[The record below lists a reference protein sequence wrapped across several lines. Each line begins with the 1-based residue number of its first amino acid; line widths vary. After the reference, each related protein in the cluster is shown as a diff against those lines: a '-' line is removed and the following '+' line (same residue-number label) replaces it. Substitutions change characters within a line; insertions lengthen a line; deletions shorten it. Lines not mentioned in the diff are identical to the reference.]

1 MGFTLLALTQSDLG
15 LGQIGNDPELA
26 ASEGAASAGEQS
38 LPPDTG
44 PVVGTPVAQRVA
56 PDDGVALSTAKYGKG
71 NSATPADKS
80 ALAVAAPCYRSREHL
95 RSVDKTTCLV
105 CGHKP
110 SDPDHL
116 RYAEP
121 RALGRKAASVRRG

>member
-1 MGFTLLALTQSDLG
+1 M
-15 LGQIGNDPELA
+15 
-26 ASEGAASAGEQS
+26 
-38 LPPDTG
+38 PPDTG

-71 NSATPADKS
+71 NSATPVDKS
-80 ALAVAAPCYRSREHL
+80 ALAVAAPRYRSREHL
-95 RSVDKTTCLV
+95 RPVDKTTCLV

-116 RYAEP
+116 RYAQP

>member
-26 ASEGAASAGEQS
+26 VSEGAASAGEQS

-80 ALAVAAPCYRSREHL
+80 ALAVAAPRYRSREHL
-95 RSVDKTTCLV
+95 LSVDRRRAWSAAISR
-105 CGHKP
+105 P
-110 SDPDHL
+110 IRIIFAMRS
-116 RYAEP
+116 RARSAARP
-121 RALGRKAASVRRG
+121 RQ